1 MGDFLSKPICII
13 PARAGS
19 KRIKNKNLLSFF
31 GKPIIFYS
39 IKAAINSKI
48 FSKIIVTT
56 DSLKIAKVA
65 RKFGAEV
72 PFLRSKKLSNDKTG
86 IKEVI
91 CDCINKIGTKN
102 VKYHFILYATNPLI
116 KASYL
121 KLAYTKIL
129 KTKCDFLLGVKK
141 FETYPYKALTVSRNK
156 IFFKFKKKLLKN
168 SQRFQEFYYDD
179 GSFTIFKTR
188 SYLRR
193 KYFFSNNSTFFLHQ
207 KNESFDLNTK
217 EDLKMLKQIY
227 LTNHAPKN

>member
-1 MGDFLSKPICII
+1 LSNYSPKPICII
-13 PARAGS
+13 PARSGS

-31 GKPIIFYS
+31 GKPIIYYS

-48 FSKIIVTT
+48 FSRIIVTT
-56 DSLKIAKVA
+56 DSLKIARVA
-65 RKFGAEV
+65 QKFGAEV

-91 CDCINKIGTKN
+91 CDCINKIGSKN
-102 VKYHFILYATNPLI
+102 IKYHFILYATNPLI

-121 KLAYTKIL
+121 KLAYAKIL
-129 KTKCDFLLGVKK
+129 KTKCNFLLGVKK

-156 IFFKFKKKLLKN
+156 IFFKFKKQLLKN

-207 KNESFDLNTK
+207 NNESFDLNTK
-217 EDLKMLKQIY
+217 EDLKILKKIY
-227 LTNHAPKN
+227 LINRAPKN